1 MSESGSN
8 AGSKAPGKSKVNM
21 SRVAGSQY
29 SVNNS
34 MRKSRASLKEEMIA
48 KKITEIFKEKE

>member
-1 MSESGSN
+1 MSQSGS
-8 AGSKAPGKSKVNM
+8 SHVTKSKVNQ

-29 SVNNS
+29 SVNNQ

>member
-1 MSESGSN
+1 MSQT
-8 AGSKAPGKSKVNM
+8 GSKGKVNQ

-29 SVNNS
+29 SVNNQ

-48 KKITEIFKEKE
+48 KKITEIFKEKD